1 MPCCAHH
8 FRLPLAACRLPLAAW
23 IAVAVAVAVEVWL
36 EPEAAQFIQ
45 RCEAWSSRE
54 QQHTRRAAHMD
65 VRRAPPGQ
73 DVPCVACLRLHRSRG
88 HLIHKKAFFFGYLS
102 FVALDKRK

>member
-1 MPCCAHH
+1 MQV
-8 FRLPLAACRLPLAAW
+8 RLG
-23 IAVAVAVAVEVWL
+23 
-36 EPEAAQFIQ
+36 PEAAQFIQ
-45 RCEAWSSRE
+45 RCEARNSRE
-54 QQHTRRAAHMD
+54 QKHTRRAAHMD

-73 DVPCVACLRLHRSRG
+73 DVPCGACLRMHRTRG